1 MMKKMIASAVMA
13 LGLMGG
19 VASADGFSFGFGY
32 SDGHRGGYAGFSD
45 GGHYS
50 GGGYSGGYWGGYSD
64 CYRPRVCGHWEDR
77 GYWQTSYDCCGYP
90 VRSWV
95 SVRVWVNN

>member
-32 SDGHRGGYAGFSD
+32 SDGHRGGYVGYSD
-45 GGHYS
+45 SYYS
-50 GGGYSGGYWGGYSD
+50 GGGCSGGYWGGYSD

-77 GYWQTSYDCCGYP
+77 GYWSIVGYDCCGAP
-90 VRSWV
+90 IRRWV
-95 SVRVWVNN
+95 SVRVWVND